1 MTAAP
6 EDPDTPAG
14 RRGADAL
21 LAAAMLVGLVRFV
34 GLGEF
39 GLWFDEVL
47 TWGDARSGTAP
58 RNAAGYALV
67 EWVVDAL
74 GGRPTETAL
83 RFGPAVA
90 GWLAIPLT
98 AFAFRPL
105 AGPRR
110 AAAAALVVALS
121 AWQLQWSQTARFYT
135 FCEVVTLVGAALIV
149 RGALAGSLAR
159 LAAGIAVGLASA
171 LFHVHGLVVTGA
183 VAVCALPTARA
194 NLSPR
199 AWRGLLGVAGAGALA
214 AALFALPML
223 RDYMAV
229 KSVSDPVAGA
239 AHFARSTAWF
249 VTPTVAAA
257 CLAAMVLGPG
267 LRGGDPRDEGA
278 VDDTRAL
285 RIVAG
290 VAVLGGAALTALAA
304 VVTTTAQYAFSLFPW
319 IALLA
324 VWPVGGAVAG
334 GGGAGRGPRFAL
346 AWLTVVALPLV
357 AGQALYF
364 TAEHGQRPR
373 WREASE
379 FVDARRRPTDVVA
392 ALPAA
397 VVEFYLSGGED
408 EDARRHDLVVH
419 IDRYRTSVAVED
431 LPRQSRTIWY
441 VVRRD
446 FLERFGA
453 DERAAVERF
462 LAERCRRVETFP
474 VQATGRDLTID
485 VWRFDAP

>member
-1 MTAAP
+1 MSAPP
-6 EDPDTPAG
+6 EDPPTHGA

-21 LAAAMLVGLVRFV
+21 LAAAMVLGLVRFL

-58 RNAAGYALV
+58 RNAAGYAV
-67 EWVVDAL
+67 VGWVVDAL
-74 GGRPTETAL
+74 GGEPTEAAL
-83 RFGPAVA
+83 RLGPAVA

-98 AFAFRPL
+98 ALAFAPL

-121 AWQLQWSQTARFYT
+121 PWQLQWSQTARFYT
-135 FCEVVTLVGAALIV
+135 FCEVATLLGAALIV

-159 LAAGIAVGLASA
+159 FAAGIVVGLASA
-171 LFHVHGLVVTGA
+171 LFHAHGVVVTGA
-183 VAVCALPTARA
+183 VAACAMPMARA

-199 AWRGLLGVAGAGALA
+199 AWRTLLAVAGVGAVA
-214 AALFALPML
+214 AALFAGPML

-229 KSVSDPVAGA
+229 KSVADPVSGA

-257 CLAAMVLGPG
+257 CIAAMVLG
-267 LRGGDPRDEGA
+267 LERGGRG
-278 VDDTRAL
+278 RAL
-285 RIVAG
+285 WCVVG
-290 VAVLGGAALTALAA
+290 VAVVGGVALTALGAL
-304 VVTTTAQYAFSLFPW
+304 VTTTAQYAFSLFPW

-324 VWPVGGAVAG
+324 VWPVGDGTDEGAP
-334 GGGAGRGPRFAL
+334 RGPRFAA
-346 AWLTVVALPLV
+346 AWLLVVALPLV

-379 FVDARRRPTDVVA
+379 FVDARRAPNDVVA

-397 VVEFYLSGGED
+397 VVEFYLSGRQDGN
-408 EDARRHDLVVH
+408 ARRHDLVVD
-419 IDRYRTSVAVED
+419 IDRYRTSVAIEE
-431 LPRQSRTIWY
+431 LPRRSRTVWY
-441 VVRRD
+441 VIRRD
-446 FLERFGA
+446 YLERFDA
-453 DERAAVERF
+453 RDRAAIERF
-462 LAERCRRVETFP
+462 LAERCRRVQTFP